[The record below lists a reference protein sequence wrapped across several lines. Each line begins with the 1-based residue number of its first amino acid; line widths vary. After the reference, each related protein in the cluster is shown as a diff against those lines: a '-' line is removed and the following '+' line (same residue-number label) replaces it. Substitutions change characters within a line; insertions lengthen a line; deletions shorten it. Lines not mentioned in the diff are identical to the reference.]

1 MKPRSKY
8 FNVPSTPIR
17 IVANFYRHTCTSQ
30 IADGDGPLF
39 FDRGAEGIG
48 TLLNANIFLNAAPAT
63 NNFFVSP
70 SFCKHFFFT
79 CIQFISVFTA
89 SANNLFPNFPPPPRS
104 VKKLI
109 QIVRPLEARE
119 KEDHVVRGFMSLTQL
134 LCVLCG
140 RLHIST
146 TANLA
151 TQKVP
156 VVDRWPLWRGI
167 CSWEGL
173 GGRGV

>member
-8 FNVPSTPIR
+8 FNAPSTPIR

-30 IADGDGPLF
+30 IADGDGPLS

-48 TLLNANIFLNAAPAT
+48 TFLNANIFLIAAPDT

-70 SFCKHFFFT
+70 SFCKPFFLL
-79 CIQFISVFTA
+79 A
-89 SANNLFPNFPPPPRS
+89 YNLFQCSQPPHTIYFQNSPPPLPS
-104 VKKLI
+104 AKKLI

-119 KEDHVVRGFMSLTQL
+119 KENHVVRGFVSLAQL

-151 TQKVP
+151 TQESC
-156 VVDRWPLWRGI
+156 RCG
-167 CSWEGL
+167 
-173 GGRGV
+173 

>member
-1 MKPRSKY
+1 MP
-8 FNVPSTPIR
+8 
-17 IVANFYRHTCTSQ
+17 
-30 IADGDGPLF
+30 PLLQ
-39 FDRGAEGIG
+39 
-48 TLLNANIFLNAAPAT
+48 TIFL
-63 NNFFVSP
+63 FLRL
-70 SFCKHFFFT
+70 
-79 CIQFISVFTA
+79 
-89 SANNLFPNFPPPPRS
+89 SANTFFSLAYNLFQCSQPLQTIYFQISPPPRS

-151 TQKVP
+151 TQKGP
-156 VVDRWPLWRGI
+156 VVDRGPLWWG
-167 CSWEGL
+167 SGVGL
-173 GGRGV
+173 GGGGCKMTSSVSVLPGSNVLH

>member
-1 MKPRSKY
+1 MP
-8 FNVPSTPIR
+8 
-17 IVANFYRHTCTSQ
+17 
-30 IADGDGPLF
+30 PLLQ
-39 FDRGAEGIG
+39 
-48 TLLNANIFLNAAPAT
+48 TIFL
-63 NNFFVSP
+63 FLRL
-70 SFCKHFFFT
+70 
-79 CIQFISVFTA
+79 
-89 SANNLFPNFPPPPRS
+89 SANTFFSLVYNLFQCSQPLQTIYFQIPPPPPRS

-156 VVDRWPLWRGI
+156 VVDRWPLWRG
-167 CSWEGL
+167 SWEGL

>member
-1 MKPRSKY
+1 MYAPDSRWGRTII
-8 FNVPSTPIR
+8 FWQGGGGNW
-17 IVANFYRHTCTSQ
+17 
-30 IADGDGPLF
+30 
-39 FDRGAEGIG
+39 
-48 TLLNANIFLNAAPAT
+48 NIFK
-63 NNFFVSP
+63 
-70 SFCKHFFFT
+70 CKHFFKCRPCYKQFFCFSVFLQT
-79 CIQFISVFTA
+79 LFFHLHTIYFSVHSFCKQFISK
-89 SANNLFPNFPPPPRS
+89 FPPPPRS

-156 VVDRWPLWRGI
+156 VVDRWPLWRG
-167 CSWEGL
+167 SWEGL
-173 GGRGV
+173 GGRRV

>member
-1 MKPRSKY
+1 MYAPDSRWGR
-8 FNVPSTPIR
+8 TI
-17 IVANFYRHTCTSQ
+17 
-30 IADGDGPLF
+30 
-39 FDRGAEGIG
+39 
-48 TLLNANIFLNAAPAT
+48 IFWQGGGGNWDI
-63 NNFFVSP
+63 FK
-70 SFCKHFFFT
+70 CKHFFKCRPCYKQFFCFSVFLQTLFFT

-146 TANLA
+146 KANLA

-156 VVDRWPLWRGI
+156 VVDRWPLWRG
-167 CSWEGL
+167 SWEGL

>member
-1 MKPRSKY
+1 MGTDHY
-8 FNVPSTPIR
+8 FLTGGRRELEHFFKCRPCYKQFFCFSVSLQT
-17 IVANFYRHTCTSQ
+17 
-30 IADGDGPLF
+30 LF
-39 FDRGAEGIG
+39 FHLHTIYFSVHS
-48 TLLNANIFLNAAPAT
+48 L
-63 NNFFVSP
+63 
-70 SFCKHFFFT
+70 CK
-79 CIQFISVFTA
+79 QFISK
-89 SANNLFPNFPPPPRS
+89 FPPPPP

-109 QIVRPLEARE
+109 EIVRPLEARE

-156 VVDRWPLWRGI
+156 VVDRWPLWRG
-167 CSWEGL
+167 SWEGL
-173 GGRGV
+173 GGWGV

>member
-1 MKPRSKY
+1 MP
-8 FNVPSTPIR
+8 
-17 IVANFYRHTCTSQ
+17 
-30 IADGDGPLF
+30 PLLQ
-39 FDRGAEGIG
+39 
-48 TLLNANIFLNAAPAT
+48 TIFLFLRLSANT
-63 NNFFVSP
+63 FFHLHTI
-70 SFCKHFFFT
+70 SFSVHSLCK
-79 CIQFISVFTA
+79 QFISK
-89 SANNLFPNFPPPPRS
+89 FPPPPRS

-140 RLHIST
+140 RLQIST

-156 VVDRWPLWRGI
+156 VVDRWPLWRG
-167 CSWEGL
+167 SWEGL